1 MKKNLILFGI
11 FVALLGVTFIFQ
23 EKKMEKA
30 YTEELVKDRL
40 YTGELKSLTVS
51 GVAAEKKEGQWLSGD
66 KLLSHNQMKLIED
79 KIHQLKKIK
88 SITGDPKDFLGTPLE
103 FSVNGDLLR
112 IGELSLDKQGF
123 YLAKNGELMLAV
135 LEGSSTELTTNEQD
149 VVASKLHE
157 LKGLLSKSPAELT
170 ETQLFRYYPK
180 LPMERVTIKVPGNLP
195 FEIDLKNNQTSPP
208 PFPGVFPHE
217 NLALKFQS
225 LLSQVTLKEE
235 VPFGPFGEKLAEI
248 TFMGGGKGV
257 MWELWMKNKK
267 TADAILTDPVRK
279 KAWFMVGGTLK
290 IFFIQLQDYWD
301 KKNIPASNFK
311 PFTSENMVFTEGR
324 LRTIVALIN
333 KEPLEFE
340 SQGFKVD
347 KERMTELVSY
357 ALNLGPLDQASRVS
371 LLSNSEKKQ
380 MMSESHLRVE
390 LFGEEL
396 LFWIKKEE
404 IIIVNLSQGF
414 KCHYPRAENSM
425 GFQFK
430 DVLK

>member
-11 FVALLGVTFIFQ
+11 FVVLLGLTFLFQ

-40 YTGELKSLTVS
+40 YIGELKSVTIS
-51 GVAAEKKEGQWLSGD
+51 GVTAEKRAGQWVSGD
-66 KLLSHNQMKLIED
+66 KLVSHNLLKLVEE

-88 SITGDPKDFLGTPLE
+88 SVTGDPKDFMENPLA
-103 FSVNGDLLR
+103 FSVNGDELKL
-112 IGELSLDKQGF
+112 GDLSLDRQGF
-123 YLAKNGELMLAV
+123 YLSRNGELMLAV
-135 LEGSSTELTTNEQD
+135 LEGSSTELTTDEKD

-157 LKGLLSKSPAELT
+157 LRGLLSKSPAELT
-170 ETQLFRYYPK
+170 ETQLFRYYPE
-180 LPMERVTIKVPGNLP
+180 LPMEKLTIKVPGNLP
-195 FEIDLKNNQTSPP
+195 FELDLKNNQTVPP
-208 PFPGVFPHE
+208 PFPGVSPHE

-235 VPFGPFGEKLAEI
+235 IPYGTFGEKLAEI
-248 TFMGGGKGV
+248 TFIGGGKGV

-267 TADAILTDPVRK
+267 SADAVVTDPVRK
-279 KAWFMVGGTLK
+279 KAWLMVGGTLK

-301 KKNIPASNFK
+301 KKNIPATNFK
-311 PFTSENMVFTEGR
+311 PFTAESMVFTEGR
-324 LRTIVALIN
+324 LRTVVTLLN

-380 MMSESHLRVE
+380 IMSETHLRVE
-390 LFGEEL
+390 MFGEEL
-396 LFWIKKEE
+396 LFWVKAEE
-404 IIIVNLSQGF
+404 IIIVNLSRGF